1 MPNNVYVI
9 QDSPGKN
16 LEPAKEYGQ
25 ITIMLSG
32 DEHAGEA
39 NLKLTKHLENFRP
52 SHDYLLLI
60 GNPVFIA
67 IASMILATVAHEWR
81 LSINVL
87 VWDKVHYRYNVE
99 AIYG

>member
-1 MPNNVYVI
+1 MNNVFVI

-32 DEHAGEA
+32 NEHTGEA
-39 NLKLTKHLENFRP
+39 NLRLTKYLEHFDPVR
-52 SHDYLLLI
+52 DYLLLI

-67 IASMILATVAHEWR
+67 IAAMILATVAHEYR
-81 LSINVL
+81 LSIKVL
-87 VWDKVHYRYNVE
+87 VWDKTHYRYNVE
-99 AIYG
+99 SIYG